1 MGGWKSLRSNA
12 GYERSIDGRNIERAI
27 ETSILEQRPGD
38 TGLSCRFQDIASDA
52 MTSSNPALVA
62 ALARRSLIDVE
73 ELQRNVDTVQRGP
86 ERRRVSS
93 RFTER
98 AFGVDT
104 LDRRPIL

>member
-12 GYERSIDGRNIERAI
+12 GYERSI
-27 ETSILEQRPGD
+27 ETPILEQRPGD

-52 MTSSNPALVA
+52 MTSSSPALVA

-73 ELQRNVDTVQRGP
+73 ELQRNVDTEQRGP
-86 ERRRVSS
+86 ERRRVSL

-98 AFGVDT
+98 AFAVDT